1 VENKYQPKYPRA
13 KLREITTKHITVLR
27 TLGLTPNC
35 TVAFV
40 GADGTGGACQAGAWL
55 LKDPQSPAGG
65 RRYILLS
72 DGDVWREVEAPASA
86 PGEPSGERVW
96 LSGPDDDLVI
106 LLSRAQTNARLG
118 GSGFLED
125 EECVLLDAHVVADRR
140 EEQQPHQGPERRSAV

>member
-1 VENKYQPKYPRA
+1 MENKYQPKYPRA

-40 GADGTGGACQAGAWL
+40 GADGTGGACQTGAWL

-86 PGEPSGERVW
+86 PGSPVVSASG
-96 LSGPDDDLVI
+96 SAGPTTTSSPCS
-106 LLSRAQTNARLG
+106 SRAQTNARLG